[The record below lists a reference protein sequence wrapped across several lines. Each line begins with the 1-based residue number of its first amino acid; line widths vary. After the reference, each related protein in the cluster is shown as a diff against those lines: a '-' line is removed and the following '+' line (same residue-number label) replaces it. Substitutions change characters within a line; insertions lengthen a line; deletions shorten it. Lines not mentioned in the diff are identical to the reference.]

1 MCAATARTCACVSVC
16 VWDGGD
22 SRWDRMFQMIV
33 FNHPHQSYERIKLY
47 LCVSCLCA
55 CVCVCVVMNYKV
67 RAVCS
72 QHQCASFLFLHAA
85 CYEILRA
92 AETAD
97 SFLSFHLLSC
107 SISAFCGISK
117 QTGAMLSQIQRPFFF
132 WRCMNG
138 RGDGRTPWWRP
149 SLPGQPACLAI

>member
-55 CVCVCVVMNYKV
+55 CVCVLSWIIKSEQSAVSTSAPLSYFYTLHVMKSCVQQKLQTHSWVSIFSAAAFQPSV
-67 RAVCS
+67 GS
-72 QHQCASFLFLHAA
+72 QNKPGPCCHKF
-85 CYEILRA
+85 
-92 AETAD
+92 
-97 SFLSFHLLSC
+97 
-107 SISAFCGISK
+107 SA
-117 QTGAMLSQIQRPFFF
+117 LFFF